1 MALIGYARV
10 STQKQDLTDQIEQ
23 LQAAGCEKIFEG
35 KNSGKK
41 ESNAARLAEL
51 LAYIREGDIVVVT
64 KLDRLGRSLAQV
76 LGVLDELKVRNIA
89 FKTLDGAIDTSKRND
104 PIATATIQLL
114 GLFSELERNFIVTR
128 TQEGKITKGR
138 VGGRRHALSNDDLKT
153 FKKDMDAGKSILDLA
168 EKYKIS
174 VSTVLRAKLRVKELY
189 ADKPCKKQVNSS

>member
-51 LAYIREGDIVVVT
+51 LTYIREGDIVVVT
-64 KLDRLGRSLAQV
+64 KLDRLGRSLTQV
-76 LGVLDELKVRNIA
+76 LGVLDELKERKIA

-104 PIATATIQLL
+104 PIATAMIQLL
-114 GLFSELERNFIVTR
+114 GLFSELERNFIVSR
-128 TQEGKITKGR
+128 TQEGKIAKGR
-138 VGGRRHALSNDDLKT
+138 VGGRRHALSDDDLKT

-168 EKYKIS
+168 KKYDIS
-174 VSTVLRAKLRVKELY
+174 VSTVLRTKLRIKELY
-189 ADKPCKKQVNSS
+189 ADKSCKK